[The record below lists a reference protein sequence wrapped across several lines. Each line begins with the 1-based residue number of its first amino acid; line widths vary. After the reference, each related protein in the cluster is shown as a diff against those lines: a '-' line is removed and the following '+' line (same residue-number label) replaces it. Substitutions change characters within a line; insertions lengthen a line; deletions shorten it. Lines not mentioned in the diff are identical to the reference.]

1 MKVSKHRTLK
11 KVLLNIMAI
20 LCVVV
25 YTGSTIAAANA
36 GEVHKFFNTSP
47 TKIVIKEGAEDE
59 GYTRYYESA
68 YASVEELK
76 AAGNALVREVESEG
90 IVLLKNDA
98 NTLPLAVGSKVS
110 LVGLTALDP
119 VYGGTGSGAV
129 DASDAPNFV
138 DVLEG
143 AGYEL
148 VNQPLLTFYAETDKR
163 TSTDMMEP
171 KWSKVKREAKTEDDE
186 MTLGNGE
193 HIVYVIGR
201 VGGEGDDMNKAIEG
215 AWTGEDEDL
224 APDYLTLNENER
236 DTLMGLAEMKADG
249 DIASITVIINSANPI
264 SVGFLNDPEYGV
276 DAALWVGSV
285 GQTGLWAVGD
295 VLTGAVN
302 PSGSLPDT
310 WWVDN
315 QLNPVQNNFGSYT
328 YENASAYNM
337 GNRYDQYVVYQ
348 EGIYLGYKYT
358 ETRYEDVV
366 LGTPNAGNYVYND
379 IVAYPFGYGQS
390 YTTFEMSDLTV
401 TKSEKTSKEVVMIA
415 SEADKAAAQDRT
427 ETVYEVSV
435 KVTNTGSVA
444 GKKAVQVYAQKP
456 YTEYDK
462 QWQIE
467 KAAVELAGY
476 GKTQLLQPGESEIV
490 TVEVPEYF
498 LTSYDALNTG
508 VYVIAEGTH
517 YLTVADNSHAAANN
531 ILAVKGKT
539 VADGMTAEGNT
550 ALVHAIDYAFDA
562 ETYSK
567 AYGTGEQVVSMFD
580 EADMNR
586 YEGRGDNE
594 IVYYSRSNWEGTV
607 TAGPVKLT
615 MNDQIAADVMLD
627 DADVS
632 AWTTAEAA
640 PDEQE
645 MPTLGQSNGTQL
657 IHMKDYA
664 YDAPE
669 WDEFMDQLT
678 FAELAKICAN
688 GLRMT
693 YNIPSIGKP
702 QTVDHNG
709 PSGVTQA
716 YSIGDNGYAKVNND
730 PNMGMKGT
738 CFPCNGIVAATM
750 NDELVYRVGQ
760 LIGEDSMWAG
770 YAGLYGT
777 GLNIHR
783 SPYAGRVFE
792 YYSEDGTLT
801 GLIDTAETLGIQE
814 KGVYVYNKHF
824 VLNDQEKN
832 RAGIGTWCNEQA
844 LREIYLRAF
853 ELPIINADA
862 KCVMTAFNRLGAVW
876 AGSYRELLTDW
887 LRGEA
892 GMSGFAVTDM
902 YDTGYMVKV
911 HEVLAGNDIPD
922 NLVGEDIKEFA
933 AYENNAVVVNRLRES
948 SKRVLYT
955 VLHSRGMDGIS
966 ANAEVVKVTTW
977 WQMSLN
983 IAQWV
988 SLALTVVFGLLL
1000 TLDICKEKG
1009 LCKCCKKAK

>member
-1 MKVSKHRTLK
+1 MKASKHRTLK
-11 KVLLNIMAI
+11 KVLLNIMAV
-20 LCVVV
+20 LCVIV
-25 YTGSTIAAANA
+25 YTGNAIAAANA
-36 GEVHKFFNTSP
+36 GEVHKFLKTSP
-47 TKIVIKEGAEDE
+47 TKIVMKEGAEEE
-59 GYTRYYESA
+59 GYKRYFEST

-76 AAGNALVREVESEG
+76 AAGNALVREVEGEG
-90 IVLLKNDA
+90 IVLLKNA
-98 NTLPLAVGSKVS
+98 GNTLPLAKGSKVS

-129 DASDAPNFV
+129 DASDAPNYV
-138 DVLEG
+138 DVLTG

-148 VNQPLLTFYAETDKR
+148 VNQPLLTYYKETDKR
-163 TSTDMMEP
+163 TPTDMMEP
-171 KWSKVKREAKTEDDE
+171 KWSKIKREAKDENDE

-201 VGGEGDDMNKAIEG
+201 VGGEGDDMTKVIEG

-285 GQTGLWAVGD
+285 GQTGLYAVGD
-295 VLTGAVN
+295 VLTGAIN

-328 YENASAYNM
+328 YADAAKYNL

-366 LGTPNAGNYVYND
+366 LGTPNAGNYVYGN
-379 IVAYPFGYGQS
+379 VVGYPFGYGQS

-401 TKSEKTSKEVVMIA
+401 SKDQKTAKEVIAIA
-415 SEADKAAAQDRT
+415 SEADKAAAEDRT
-427 ETVYEVSV
+427 ETVYTVSV

-476 GKTQLLQPGESEIV
+476 GKTQLLQPGESEVV
-490 TVEVPEYF
+490 TVTVPEYF

-508 VYVIAEGTH
+508 VFVLSEGTH
-517 YLTVADNSHAAANN
+517 YLTVADNSHEAVNN
-531 ILAVKGKT
+531 ILNVKGKT
-539 VADGMTAEGNT
+539 TADGMTAAGNA
-550 ALVHAIDYAFDA
+550 ALVHAIEYTFDA

-567 AYGTGEQVVSMFD
+567 AYGTGEAVTSMFD
-580 EADMNR
+580 EADVNR
-586 YEGRGDNE
+586 YTGRGDNSV
-594 IVYYSRSNWEGTV
+594 VYYSRSNWEGTV
-607 TAGPVKLT
+607 TPGYVKLT

-627 DADVS
+627 DADV
-632 AWTTAEAA
+632 AVEVGTEAE
-640 PDEQE
+640 QT
-645 MPTLGQSNGTQL
+645 MPTLGKTNGTQL
-657 IHMKDYA
+657 IHMMDYA

-669 WDEFMDQLT
+669 WDTFMDQLT

-693 YNIPSIGKP
+693 YNIASIGKP

-730 PNMGMKGT
+730 PNMNMKGT

-792 YYSEDGTLT
+792 YYSEDGILT
-801 GLIDTAETLGIQE
+801 GLIDTVETLGIQE

-862 KCVMTAFNRLGAVW
+862 KCVMTAFNRLGAIW

-922 NLVGEDIKEFA
+922 NLVGEDISEFKN
-933 AYENNAVVVNRLRES
+933 YENNPVVVNRLRES

-966 ANAEVVKVTTW
+966 SNSEVVAVTTW
-977 WQMSLN
+977 WQLSLN
-983 IAQWV
+983 IAQWTT
-988 SLALTVVFGLLL
+988 LALAVIFAALLM
-1000 TLDICKEKG
+1000 LDICKEKG
-1009 LCKCCKKAK
+1009 LCKCAKKAK